1 MAYDRQMDDSF
12 GLIRDF
18 SSTGSDYPETVRIF
32 NHIEGEDGLTVEALR
47 A

>member
-1 MAYDRQMDDSF
+1 MDDSF